1 MSHMPTFDAKAVN
14 DYLNDMLSILQRLER
29 LGSDLLTH
37 SGPSNLELSNQAV
50 HNMSAHHASNEG
62 ISGMYGASG
71 VPGYA
76 EVSSLN
82 TGSGQGQY
90 NVTPMPA
97 SGMQQVANAAL
108 YDAGFK
114 TQKEIEEEELVQ
126 WASLKSRQEQF
137 VTTYGG
143 YFGSL

>member
-1 MSHMPTFDAKAVN
+1 MSHMPTFDSKAVN

-29 LGSDLLTH
+29 LGSDLLTS
-37 SGPSNLELSNQAV
+37 SGPSELELSNQAV
-50 HNMSAHHASNEG
+50 HNMNLQQASSDG
-62 ISGMYGASG
+62 MAGMYGAGG

-76 EVSSLN
+76 EASSLSV
-82 TGSGQGQY
+82 GAGQGQY
-90 NVTPMPA
+90 NVTPMPPP
-97 SGMQQVANAAL
+97 GIQQVANAAL
-108 YDAGFK
+108 YDSGFK